1 MTLIDTSAW
10 IEFLRRNG
18 RAEVKHRVAAFLD
31 MNEAAYCGPIEFELL
46 SGARD
51 SETAD
56 IRDAFRFSERLDF
69 PAACWQ
75 RAAQIERALRTKGVT
90 IPRDDVFVAAA
101 SLHHKAPLYSCDPHF
116 TLARDKGGIP
126 LVLLQSLY

>member
-18 RAEVKHRVAAFLD
+18 RAEVKQRVAACLE
-31 MNEAAYCGPIEFELL
+31 MGEAAYCGPIEFELL

-51 SETAD
+51 SEAAHV
-56 IRDAFRFSERLDF
+56 RDAFRFSERLDF

-75 RAAQIERALRTKGVT
+75 RAAQIERDLRTRGVT
-90 IPRDDVFVAAA
+90 IPRDDIFVAAA
-101 SLHHKAPLYSCDPHF
+101 ALHHSVPLYSCDPHF
-116 TLARDKGGIP
+116 TLVRDKGNIP
-126 LVLLQSLY
+126 LRLL

>member
-18 RAEVKHRVAAFLD
+18 RADIKQRVAAIL
-31 MNEAAYCGPIEFELL
+31 ELGAAAYCGPIEFELL

-51 SETAD
+51 SEVPD
-56 IRDAFRFSERLDF
+56 IRAAFRFSERLDF

-75 RAAQIERALRTKGVT
+75 RAAQIERDLRARGVT
-90 IPRDDVFVAAA
+90 IPRDDIFVAAA
-101 SLHHKAPLYSCDPHF
+101 ALHHRVSLYSSDPHF
-116 TLARDKGGIP
+116 TLVRDKGNIP
-126 LVLLQSLY
+126 LHLL

>member
-10 IEFLRRNG
+10 IEFLRRTG
-18 RAEVKHRVAAFLD
+18 RAEIKQRVAALLELD
-31 MNEAAYCGPIEFELL
+31 EAAYCGPIEFELL

-56 IRDAFRFSERLDF
+56 LRTALRFSERLDF

-75 RAAQIERALRTKGVT
+75 RAAQIESTLRAKGVT
-90 IPRDDVFVAAA
+90 VPRDDVFVATAA
-101 SLHHKAPLYSCDPHF
+101 LHHKVSLYSCDPHF
-116 TLARDKGGIP
+116 TLIRDKGHLP
-126 LVLLQSLY
+126 LRLL